1 MFEGG
6 RNRRPSALIEIC
18 LMKEVRN
25 FTNKIPGKEENLF
38 IFLVIS
44 LEYGVG
50 QRL

>member
-1 MFEGG
+1 MFKGG
-6 RNRRPSALIEIC
+6 RHRRPSALIEIC
-18 LMKEVRN
+18 LMQEVTD
-25 FTNKIPGKEENLF
+25 FANKIPGKEEKLL